1 MTSLNEAVAIE
12 REELKGRKT
21 VYEIQPVKK
30 YDNTEIKQI
39 RTSVGMTQ
47 LLFAKYM
54 GVSSKTN
61 DLSRLTSCLFIRG
74 DVFFVLS
81 LFLICGIRVLKQ
93 CSGLQIFDL
102 PCLSKNNL

>member
-1 MTSLNEAVAIE
+1 MSKFFDTLMTSLNEAVAIE
-12 REELKGRKT
+12 RGELKGRKT

-54 GVSSKTN
+54 GVSSKTVEAWEKGTN
-61 DLSRLTSCLFIRG
+61 HPTGTACRLISMLENKTFETLP
-74 DVFFVLS
+74 FV
-81 LFLICGIRVLKQ
+81 K
-93 CSGLQIFDL
+93 
-102 PCLSKNNL
+102 KTATM